1 MIVITAPTSNIG
13 SQVLDRL
20 LGGRT
25 DLRVVAREPAR
36 LSDQVRE
43 QAEVVP
49 GSHGDAE
56 VVDQAFEGADAVF
69 WLPPPDPTAPSLD
82 AVYTDFSRPA
92 CDAFARL
99 GVERVVGISALG
111 RGTPDAARAGY
122 VTASLAMDDMIAASS
137 VAYRALTMP
146 SFMDNV
152 IRQVGPIGEQGMFF
166 SPIAGDRKL
175 PSCATRDIAAVAAR
189 LLTEEGWT
197 GFEEVPVLG
206 PEDISYEDMAQTMT
220 EVLGKPVRFQQIPGE
235 AFKSNMVDAGMS
247 EAMAQGLLE
256 MMEAKD
262 RGLDNEV
269 ERTPENSTPTSFREW
284 CEDTL
289 RPAVG

>member
-49 GSHGDAE
+49 GSHGDAQ
-56 VVDQAFEGADAVF
+56 VVDRAFEGADAVF

-111 RGTPDAARAGY
+111 RGTPEAANAGY
-122 VTASLAMDDMIAASS
+122 VTASLAMDDMIAASG

-152 IRQVGPIGEQGMFF
+152 IRQVGPIGDQGMFF
-166 SPIAGDRKL
+166 SPIAGYRKL

-197 GFEEVPVLG
+197 GFEEFPVLG
-206 PEDISYEDMAQTMT
+206 PEDISYEDMAQAMT
-220 EVLGKPVRFQQIPGE
+220 EVLGRPVRFQQIPGE

-247 EAMAQGLLE
+247 DAMAQGLLE

>member
-49 GSHGDAE
+49 GSHGDAQ
-56 VVDQAFEGADAVF
+56 VVHRAFEGADAVF

-111 RGTPDAARAGY
+111 RGTPEAANAGY
-122 VTASLAMDDMIAASS
+122 VTASLAMDDMIAASG

-247 EAMAQGLLE
+247 DAMAQGLLE

>member
-49 GSHGDAE
+49 GSHGDAQ
-56 VVDQAFEGADAVF
+56 VVDRAFEGADAVF